1 MALEGAYAF
10 DDIGSSTVVD
20 YSGNGRDINLT
31 GTNGAQVDGS
41 AVLDAGALGKTGA
54 DTISLPAALRTAMET
69 DDRTI
74 MFDAVGGRGVWW
86 VRFESASLD
95 TGVFGMLSL
104 DSTNIIV
111 RARNQANS
119 SPTPGSPT
127 IGALAASRHN
137 FALTYVRATGVLAY
151 YYDGAPVGT
160 STFAAGTALYVGV
173 DDLNVAEWSSTG
185 PAVDNL
191 RFFSHALT
199 PSEVADLAGTPV
211 ASPVIEVTGTAT
223 ANLGSLVGA
232 ASGTRVIV
240 SVMIASLGG
249 LTGTATGTRTVD
261 GDAAAGLGALFG
273 AASGT
278 RTTTSSAAASL
289 GALTG
294 TVTGTVTTPSSSAA
308 APLGNLNA
316 VATGTRST
324 VGFAVTLLG
333 PLHATAVVP
342 NPLPTARL
350 RVSGREPYR
359 YASGRE
365 PREAV

>member
-20 YSGNGRDINLT
+20 HSGNGRDINLT

-41 AVLDAGALGKTGA
+41 AVLDDGALGKTGA

-95 TGVFGMLSL
+95 TGVFGALSL

-111 RARNQANS
+111 RARNQVNS
-119 SPTPGSPT
+119 SPTPGGAT

-137 FALTYVRATGVLAY
+137 FALTYVRATGVAAY

-160 STFAAGTALYVGV
+160 ATFPAGTALYVGA
-173 DDLNVAEWSSTG
+173 DDLNIAEWSSTG
-185 PAVDNL
+185 PAMDNL
-191 RFFSHALT
+191 RFLSHALT

-211 ASPVIEVTGTAT
+211 SSGTEVTGVAT
-223 ANLGSLVGA
+223 ANLGGLTGT

-240 SVMIASLGG
+240 AVMTASLGG
-249 LTGTATGTRTVD
+249 LVGTATGTRAV
-261 GDAAAGLGALFG
+261 AGNATAGFGGLTG
-273 AASGT
+273 AATGA
-278 RTTTSSAAASL
+278 RTTAGSAAAPL
-289 GALTG
+289 GTLTG
-294 TVTGTVTTPSSSAA
+294 TAAGTVTTPSSAA

-324 VGFAVTLLG
+324 AGFAVALLG

-342 NPLPTARL
+342 NPLPIARL

-365 PREAV
+365 PREVV